1 MTDLVRKQL
10 QQSIATITRVL
21 EDDSIHQAVVEAG
34 RITAESMKA
43 GGKLMV
49 CGNGG
54 SAADSQHLVAE
65 FVSRLTVDRPALRA
79 VALTTDTSI
88 LTAIGNDYSYDNVFE
103 RQVEALGRGGDVLLA
118 ISTSGN
124 SKNCVKGLQ
133 LAKKMGIHTVA
144 YTGNK
149 GGTMAAIADL
159 NVIIPSDTTMNIQES
174 HLALEHIFCMVVE
187 RYYFGE
193 DFGSKPQQLAE

>member
-1 MTDLVRKQL
+1 MKDLVKKQL
-10 QQSIATITRVL
+10 SDSLQTITAVL
-21 EDDSIHQAVVEAG
+21 NDESIHEAVVEAG
-34 RITAESMKA
+34 RITSAAMKA
-43 GGKLMV
+43 GRKLMV

-79 VALTTDTSI
+79 IALTTDTSI

-103 RQVEALGRGGDVLLA
+103 RQVEALGIEGDVLLA

-124 SKNCVKGLQ
+124 SKNCLKALR
-133 LAKKMGIHTVA
+133 LARAMGIHTVS
-144 YTGNK
+144 YTGH
-149 GGTMAAIADL
+149 GGGGMKEFSDI
-159 NVIIPSDTTMNIQES
+159 NVIVPSRVTMNIQES

-187 RYYFGE
+187 RFYFGA
-193 DFGSKPQQLAE
+193 DFGNRPQHLAE

>member
-1 MTDLVRKQL
+1 MIDLVQKQL
-10 QQSIATITRVL
+10 AQSIETMQKVL
-21 EDDSIHQAVVEAG
+21 ADAAIHAAVVQAG
-34 RITAESMKA
+34 EITAAAMKA
-43 GGKLMV
+43 GGKLLV

-54 SAADSQHLVAE
+54 SAADAQHLVAE

-88 LTAIGNDYSYDNVFE
+88 LTAIGNDYDYANVFE
-103 RQVEALGRGGDVLLA
+103 RQVEALGIKGDVLLA

-124 SKNCVKGLQ
+124 SKNCVKALE
-133 LAKKMGIHTVA
+133 LARQMGIHTVA
-144 YTGNK
+144 YTGND
-149 GGTMAAIADL
+149 GGAMKEHADI
-159 NVIIPSDTTMNIQES
+159 NVIIPSKTTMNIQES

-187 RYYFGE
+187 RHYFGA

>member
-1 MTDLVRKQL
+1 MKDLVRKQL
-10 QQSIATITRVL
+10 AQSIETMQKVL
-21 EDDSIHQAVVEAG
+21 ADEAIHDAVVRAG
-34 RITAESMKA
+34 EITATAMKA
-43 GGKLMV
+43 GRKLMV

-65 FVSRLTVDRPALRA
+65 FVSRLTVDRPALRS

-103 RQVEALGRGGDVLLA
+103 RQVEALGNEGDVLLA

-124 SKNCVKGLQ
+124 SKNCVKALT
-133 LAKKMGIHTVA
+133 LARSMGIHTVS
-144 YTGNK
+144 YTGNN
-149 GGTMAAIADL
+149 GGAMAVLSDI
-159 NVIIPSDTTMNIQES
+159 NVVIPSKTTMNIQES

-187 RYYFGE
+187 RYYFGP